1 MLALLW
7 HRAIVEKIMRI
18 ILSAVLL
25 VTLAPALA
33 AAQDPPAGQEPQIL
47 QPEPAPLPPQP
58 TVVYYVPYFVPYVV
72 FVPAA
77 PPHAGKH
84 QVVRQQ
90 PNVVPPPAVGFLAGP
105 PVSATGVFAGNP
117 ATGMFAGAPATG
129 VFVTPAK
136 NR

>member
-7 HRAIVEKIMRI
+7 HRAIVENIMRI

-47 QPEPAPLPPQP
+47 QPEPAPLPPPP

-72 FVPAA
+72 FVPVA
-77 PPHAGKH
+77 PHAGKH

-129 VFVTPAK
+129 VFVTPAR